1 MLRSLTINY
10 GVFAYH
16 LAAAFLFGSL
26 IGAERQRRQ
35 RTAGL
40 RTNALVCVGAAI
52 FVLLGRLMSASNDSV
67 LRVAA
72 QVVSG
77 IGFLGGGVIFREGLS
92 VQGLNTAATLWCS
105 GAVGTLCGAGYLV
118 EAGMGVAAVLSANLF
133 LRRIAR
139 KIEQP
144 RATDGDTQIHYS
156 FRVVC
161 RSQDE
166 NYIRQ
171 LLLSSMVEPNLVLHA
186 LHTADVQP
194 ATGNVEIRADL
205 ICQGRQEAL
214 LERTV
219 TRLSLEPSVSAV
231 SWDITGQELEA

>member
-1 MLRSLTINY
+1 MLKSLTIAY

-16 LAAAFLFGSL
+16 VAAAFVFGCL

-40 RTNALVCVGAAI
+40 RTNTLVCVGAAM
-52 FVLLGRLMSASNDSV
+52 FVLLGRLMSAGNDSV

-72 QVVSG
+72 QVVTG
-77 IGFLGGGVIFREGLS
+77 IGFIGGGVIFREGLS

-118 EAGMGVAAVLSANLF
+118 EAGMGVVTVLSANLF
-133 LRRIAR
+133 LRRVAR
-139 KIEQP
+139 KIEGP
-144 RATDGDTQIHYS
+144 RLADGDTQIHYS

-161 RSQDE
+161 RSEDE
-166 NYIRQ
+166 NRIRP
-171 LLLSSMVEPNLVLHA
+171 LLLSSLVEPNLILQA
-186 LHTADVQP
+186 LHTEDLKP
-194 ATGNVEIRADL
+194 STGNVEVVARI
-205 ICQGRQEAL
+205 ISQGRQDAL
-214 LERTV
+214 LERIV

-231 SWDITGQELEA
+231 SWDITAQEIES